1 MGISRRFNDGRSL
14 PPGKMRI
21 EGDQPVMEG
30 ECLRLC
36 WEIIESVNAAGPKV
50 PVDGPEMCVLR
61 LARFDNLRVQAAVAD
76 HNAGL
81 DFEGIKIVYVLH
93 AARCSCLRGVNR

>member
-1 MGISRRFNDGRSL
+1 
-14 PPGKMRI
+14 
-21 EGDQPVMEG
+21 
-30 ECLRLC
+30 
-36 WEIIESVNAAGPKV
+36 
-50 PVDGPEMCVLR
+50 
-61 LARFDNLRVQAAVAD
+61 VQAAVAD